1 MGRKGLPRRNERR
14 IGIMGVETG
23 GRDGRNRDGG
33 MWEDCV
39 AFTYPERECRR
50 SSLAHLREM
59 Q

>member
-14 IGIMGVETG
+14 NEITEIG
-23 GRDGRNRDGG
+23 GRNRDGG
-33 MWEDCV
+33 MWENSV